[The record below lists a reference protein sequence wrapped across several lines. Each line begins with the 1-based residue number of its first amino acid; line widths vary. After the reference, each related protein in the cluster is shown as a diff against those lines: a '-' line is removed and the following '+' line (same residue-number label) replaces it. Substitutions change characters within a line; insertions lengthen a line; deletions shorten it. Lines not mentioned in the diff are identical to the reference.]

1 MVLGALEAGGT
12 KMVCA
17 IGDEFGNVIDRI
29 SLPTKEPENTI
40 PEILEYFASHK
51 VEAVGIGCFG
61 PIDPVKGSATYGR
74 ILATPKL
81 AWQNY
86 DIVGVFEK
94 ALGCPIGFD
103 TDVNASCLGE
113 VSYGESKG
121 LEHCL
126 YMTVGT
132 GVGVGMW
139 LNGKLY
145 HGIAHA
151 EAGHMKLE
159 RHPEDTFEGSC
170 PIHGACLEGLAAGPA
185 VEKRW
190 GAKGAALADRKEVWE
205 LEAYYI
211 AQACMNLTLTVAPQ
225 RIILGGGVMKQEQML
240 PMIREQFLK
249 QLAGYLTLPQVLDA
263 ENFIRLYS
271 LGDNQGVMG
280 CLKLAADAVAESRA

>member
-225 RIILGGGVMKQEQML
+225 RIILGGGVMKQEQL
-240 PMIREQFLK
+240 FPLVREK
-249 QLAGYLTLPQVLDA
+249 VAGYLNGYLKTDELADLDA
-263 ENFIRLYS
+263 YIVPNS
-271 LGDNQGVMG
+271 LNENQGILG
-280 CLKLAADAVAESRA
+280 CVELGRRALEG